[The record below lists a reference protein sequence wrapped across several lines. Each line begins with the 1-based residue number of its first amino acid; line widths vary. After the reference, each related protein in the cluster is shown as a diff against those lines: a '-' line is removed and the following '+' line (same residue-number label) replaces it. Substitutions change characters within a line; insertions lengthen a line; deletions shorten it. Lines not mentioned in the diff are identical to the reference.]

1 MRARKRD
8 GKFGLGKDEV
18 DLMEEKVD
26 LTEGR
31 YVRLMIQG
39 GSGRQHV
46 RLRSWDVIVNQT
58 QAKFYCGWMNVSL

>member
-46 RLRSWDVIVNQT
+46 
-58 QAKFYCGWMNVSL
+58 